1 MPSKRARQI
10 WDLGI
15 PLSRAWLEFAPSE
28 LRSEFENL
36 PGFVQ
41 SLGEKSRIETPM
53 DFLSAVRN
61 SLSGAH
67 RRGQMEI
74 DLKNQLLIELFN
86 GQFTATGYRIAPSR
100 SQAPVVID
108 PDKFEDDDP
117 EWSADSLVAQGVTYH
132 RIRITDPAEYLS
144 SSSPRN
150 GSIEAIEAA
159 IDQLISRNP
168 SFCEMKRK
176 IACQE
181 IRDFL
186 SAKQIAGNGLS
197 DKNLSKAIVRK
208 CGPKRISK

>member
-1 MPSKRARQI
+1 MPSKHAREI

-15 PLSRAWLEFAPSE
+15 PLSRAWLEFASSE

-61 SLSGAH
+61 SLSDAH

-108 PDKFEDDDP
+108 PDIFEYDDP
-117 EWSADSLVAQGVTYH
+117 DWSADSLVAQGVTYH
-132 RIRITDPAEYLS
+132 RIRVTDPAECLPKS
-144 SSSPRN
+144 PPRN

-168 SFCEMKRK
+168 SFCEMERK
-176 IACQE
+176 VACQE

-186 SAKQIAGNGLS
+186 GAKQIAGNGLS